1 MNRPGDK
8 HRPKALTGGSAGAP
22 IEAHRAHGSGHTRDL
37 ADLKKLW
44 RDHKRELLRQAR
56 LAAEREQIEAADRAR
71 AAARVEV
78 TLHEHELFVR
88 SVGPVVPLR
97 HPERADTRPAA
108 PLPEPRQLELD
119 NARVLVEALSDE
131 FDPIT
136 LLDTD
141 AELAYRRDGI
151 GVDVMH
157 KLRRGAWVV
166 QGQVDLHGLTRDA
179 AREALGGFLLHASK
193 RGWRCVRVVHGK
205 GLGSP
210 GRQPVLKGKVRTWL
224 VQRQEVLA
232 FTQARGP
239 DGGAGALI
247 VLLDSS
253 RRISMSAA
261 AGPQ

>member
-1 MNRPGDK
+1 VSRAPADAAKPGASLRS
-8 HRPKALTGGSAGAP
+8 HVVNQA
-22 IEAHRAHGSGHTRDL
+22 TRDL
-37 ADLKKLW
+37 ADLKALW
-44 RDHKRELLRQAR
+44 RNHQRELQRQAR
-56 LAAEREQIEAADRAR
+56 FAAEQARLESVQRAM
-71 AAARVEV
+71 AAAKVEV
-78 TLHEHELFVR
+78 TLQEHELFVR

-97 HPERADTRPAA
+97 QSERADTRPAA

-119 NARVLVEALSDE
+119 NAQVLIEALSDE
-131 FDPIT
+131 FDPIS

-141 AELAYRRDGI
+141 DQLAYRRDGI

-157 KLRRGAWVV
+157 KLRRGTWVV
-166 QGQVDLHGLTRDA
+166 QGQVDLHGLTRDG

-224 VQRQEVLA
+224 AQRQDVLA

-253 RRISMSAA
+253 RRTSISASL
-261 AGPQ
+261 GPA

>member
-1 MNRPGDK
+1 MSPPGNK
-8 HRPKALTGGSAGAP
+8 PRHKATTGGSESGVA
-22 IEAHRAHGSGHTRDL
+22 EVHRQHGTSQARDL

-56 LAAEREQIEAADRAR
+56 LAAEREQLEAAERAR

-78 TLHEHELFVR
+78 TLQERELFVR

-131 FDPIT
+131 FDPIS

-166 QGQVDLHGLTRDA
+166 QGQIDLHGLTRDG

>member
-1 MNRPGDK
+1 VSRAPADAAK
-8 HRPKALTGGSAGAP
+8 LGATLHSHVVNQ
-22 IEAHRAHGSGHTRDL
+22 ATRDL
-37 ADLKKLW
+37 AELKALW
-44 RDHKRELLRQAR
+44 RNHQREGQRQAR
-56 LAAEREQIEAADRAR
+56 LAAEQARLEAVQRAM
-71 AAARVEV
+71 AVAKVEV
-78 TLHEHELFVR
+78 TLQEHELFVR

-119 NARVLVEALSDE
+119 NAQVLIEALSDE
-131 FDPIT
+131 FDPIS

-141 AELAYRRDGI
+141 DQLAYRRDGI

-157 KLRRGAWVV
+157 KLRRGTWVV

-224 VQRQEVLA
+224 AQRQEVLA

-253 RRISMSAA
+253 RRTSISAA
-261 AGPQ
+261 LGPA